1 MPFVF
6 AHDKI
11 SIEYIK
17 PLERELSMR
26 IRIIKARSGDCF
38 VVDFENGHC
47 ILIDCGYSQTYKS
60 SLFLGYCYF
69 VYYAEYDGKSISNQ
83 LKRI

>member
-26 IRIIKARSGDCF
+26 IRITKARSGDCF

-47 ILIDCGYSQTYKS
+47 ILIGASRRGNKPLIQAGEDKKLCKN
-60 SLFLGYCYF
+60 
-69 VYYAEYDGKSISNQ
+69 VY
-83 LKRI
+83 RR